1 MLATLRDVGLQRF
14 ERRLERLVEGT
25 FSKAFRSGLQPV
37 EIARKLVRELDAGRT
52 LGVHGTVVP
61 NDFTI
66 AISSSDYD
74 RFESFDDVLARELAD
89 EAREHARDEDYR
101 FVGPVEV
108 RLVEEPELGT
118 GACSIEARI
127 VEGELGLV
135 GSLVL
140 VDGRR
145 IPLGD
150 DTATIGRSPD
160 STVPIED
167 ARVSRHHAEV
177 KPAPEGFLL
186 RDVGSMNGTRVNGI
200 AVKEQLLGDGD
211 EIGVGSTTIRFEAS

>member
-1 MLATLRDVGLQRF
+1 VLATLRGVGLQRF

-37 EIARKLVRELDAGRT
+37 EIARKLVREIDAGRT
-52 LGVHGTVVP
+52 LGVHGSVVP
-61 NDFTI
+61 NDFTVN
-66 AISSSDYD
+66 ISPRDYD

-89 EAREHARDEDYR
+89 QARAHARDEGYR

-108 RLVEEPELGT
+108 RLVEDPELGT
-118 GACSIEARI
+118 GTCGIEARI
-127 VEGELGLV
+127 LEGALGLV

-140 VDGRR
+140 PDGRR
-145 IPLGD
+145 IPLAD
-150 DTATIGRSPD
+150 ETVTIGRVPD

-186 RDVGSMNGTRVNGI
+186 RDVGSMNGTLVNGVN
-200 AVKEQLLGDGD
+200 VKEHLLQDGD